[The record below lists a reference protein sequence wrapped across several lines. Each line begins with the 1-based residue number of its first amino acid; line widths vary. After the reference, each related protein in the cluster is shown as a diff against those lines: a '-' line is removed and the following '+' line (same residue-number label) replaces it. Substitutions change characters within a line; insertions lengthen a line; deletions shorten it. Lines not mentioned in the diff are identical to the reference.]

1 MNEERTM
8 ETQQSLWRNR
18 RFVALAAAHALTRLG
33 FWMAFLGMMSLAS
46 FTLGEGTSG
55 TAFVLAT
62 LGAPFVILAP
72 FSGMVVDRTNAKLI
86 LAATYVAGAALSLG
100 LVQVTRL
107 WHLVIAAALW
117 GITGT
122 LIFPSLGAMLK
133 RGLVRQDQLPRANSV
148 IQAGWEV
155 TLIAGP
161 ALSGY
166 LVEHFSPSTPFYVSA
181 VLYAVGIA
189 VLAIVPALPPDER
202 RVEPGQF
209 VEGIRILFGRP
220 DLRAVALWGG
230 VAASAVWAV
239 LAIEPVFV
247 RDVLHGDPGR
257 LGLIYSIGGV
267 GATAGA
273 LLAGS
278 GVFGRRELRG
288 IAIALG
294 LYSAGAFAYGGLA
307 RWPAV
312 VPAIVASQMAFTIW
326 VTLTVILLQRR
337 SPADAVG
344 RVLAANR
351 GVEQVFNV
359 AGTLAAGAI
368 AAAIGTRTT
377 IIAAGG
383 IVAGA
388 ALVLALRSSALV
400 RAGIDE
406 GEATPVT
413 ELQHPPIALEH
424 VD

>member
-1 MNEERTM
+1 MNEGRMERRQGT
-8 ETQQSLWRNR
+8 LWQNR
-18 RFVALAAAHALTRLG
+18 RFVALAAAHALTRLA

-46 FTLGEGTSG
+46 FTLGTSASQ

-62 LGAPFVILAP
+62 LGVPFVVLAP
-72 FSGMVVDRTNAKLI
+72 FSGTLVDRSNAKLI
-86 LAATYVAGAALSLG
+86 LAATYVAGALLSLG

-107 WHLVIAAALW
+107 WQLVIFAALW

-133 RGLVRQDQLPRANSV
+133 RGLVREDQLPRANSV

-166 LVEHFSPSTPFYVSA
+166 LVKRFSPSTPFYVSA
-181 VLYAVGIA
+181 VLYTVGIA
-189 VLAIVPALPPDER
+189 VLALVPSLPPGER
-202 RVEPGQF
+202 RSEPGQF
-209 VEGIRILFGRP
+209 LEGIRILFGRP

-247 RDVLHGDPGR
+247 RDVLLGDPSR
-257 LGLIYSIGGV
+257 LGLIYSIGGA

-278 GVFGRRELRG
+278 GIFGRRELRG
-288 IAIALG
+288 IAMALG

-307 RWPAV
+307 RWPAIIPAV
-312 VPAIVASQMAFTIW
+312 VVSQMAFTIW

-337 SPADAVG
+337 SPAEAVG

-359 AGTLAAGAI
+359 MGTLLAGAI
-368 AAAIGTRTT
+368 ATAIGTRTT

-383 IVAGA
+383 VVAAA
-388 ALVLALRSSALV
+388 ALFLSARSSAIT
-400 RAGIDE
+400 RAGVDE
-406 GEATPVT
+406 REAPVVT
-413 ELQHPPIALEH
+413 ELQHPPIALD

>member
-1 MNEERTM
+1 
-8 ETQQSLWRNR
+8 
-18 RFVALAAAHALTRLG
+18 VALAAAHALTRLG

-46 FTLGEGTSG
+46 FTLGTSASQ

-62 LGAPFVILAP
+62 LGAPFVVLAP
-72 FSGMVVDRTNAKLI
+72 FSGTLVDRSNAKLI

-107 WHLVIAAALW
+107 WHLVVAAGLW
-117 GITGT
+117 GVTGT

-133 RGLVRQDQLPRANSV
+133 RGLVREDQLPRANSV

-166 LVEHFSPSTPFYVSA
+166 LANRFSPSTPFYVSA
-181 VLYAVGIA
+181 VLYLAGLV
-189 VLAIVPALPPDER
+189 VLWLVPSSPPGER
-202 RVEPGQF
+202 TSAPGRF
-209 VEGIRILFGRP
+209 VEGIKILFEKP
-220 DLRAVALWGG
+220 DLRAVAIWGG

-247 RDVLHGDPGR
+247 RDVLAGDPGR
-257 LGLIYSIGGV
+257 LGLIYSLGGA

-273 LLAGS
+273 LLGGS
-278 GVFGRRELRG
+278 GVFGRREVSG
-288 IAIALG
+288 IAFALG
-294 LYSAGAFAYGGLA
+294 LYAAGAFAYGGIA

-312 VPAIVASQMAFTIW
+312 IPAVIVSQMAFSIW

-337 SPADAVG
+337 SPAEAVG

-359 AGTLAAGAI
+359 VGTLIAGAI
-368 AAAIGTRTT
+368 ATAIGTRTT
-377 IIAAGG
+377 IVAAGG
-383 IVAGA
+383 IVAA
-388 ALVLALRSSALV
+388 TALVLAARSSALA
-400 RAGIDE
+400 RAGLGE
-406 GEATPVT
+406 GEGEPAAVA
-413 ELQHPPIALEH
+413 ELQHPPIALD

>member
-1 MNEERTM
+1 MAPR
-8 ETQQSLWRNR
+8 QSLWQNR

-46 FTLGEGTSG
+46 FTLGTGTAG

-62 LGAPFVILAP
+62 LGAPFVVLAP
-72 FSGMVVDRTNAKLI
+72 FSGTLVDRSNAKLI
-86 LAATYVAGAALSLG
+86 LAATYVAGAVLSLG
-100 LVQVTRL
+100 LIEVTRL
-107 WHLVIAAALW
+107 WHLVVAAALW

-133 RGLVRQDQLPRANSV
+133 RRLVRDDQLPRANSV

-166 LVEHFSPSTPFYVSA
+166 LVKEFSPSTPFYVSA
-181 VLYAVGIA
+181 ALYAVGIA
-189 VLAIVPALPPDER
+189 VLALVPSLPPGER
-202 RVEPGQF
+202 RSEPGQF
-209 VEGIRILFGRP
+209 VEGIRILFRRP

-257 LGLIYSIGGV
+257 LGLIYSIGGA

-278 GVFGRRELRG
+278 GIFGRRELRG
-288 IAIALG
+288 IAFALG
-294 LYSAGAFAYGGLA
+294 LYSLGAFAYGGLA

-312 VPAIVASQMAFTIW
+312 IPAVIASQMAFTIW

-344 RVLAANR
+344 RVLSANR

-359 AGTLAAGAI
+359 VGTLIAGAV

-383 IVAGA
+383 IVAAA
-388 ALVLALRSSALV
+388 ALVLALRSAVLE
-400 RAGIDE
+400 RDGIDE
-406 GEATPVT
+406 GEPPPID